1 MNVCTPPGEVK
12 EASSS
17 TDKRPVTAAR
27 STTRQRDEALRA
39 LLDNRHA
46 LFSALSDDGFRTALP
61 PELEVS
67 EQRIIALPRDRA
79 TIIDVLAPAE
89 AMKVVTAWETA
100 EEAGISFAEVHARHE
115 PERLL
120 TLTMIDMRH
129 RFGVWIAT
137 LSPAETTT
145 AQARLG
151 GDLAGALATSVR
163 PRSATM
169 RKSEH
174 AVILDIDDRAS
185 RMLGWATGQ
194 MAGKRSTEFLHPDDH
209 ERAITAWLDL
219 LAKKGSQRVRS
230 RHRCAD
236 GTWLWIE
243 TEHTFLPPENEGDK
257 ATVLAELTDI
267 SDEMKAHEDLGRRE
281 RLFRRLAESLPLG
294 VLQIDAERGLLYVN
308 ERLARIVGT
317 EAAPTLD
324 ELIAAVDPASRPA
337 FDNAL
342 DAALLRGHDGE
353 LEVVLHAVSN
363 GERRTLSVNVISL
376 GQGEGVPGALCC
388 FTDITESARLRDEL
402 HTKASYDMLTGC
414 HNRAT
419 VMAFLTDHLA
429 VGTRAAAIFVDL
441 DNFKP
446 INDEF
451 GHEAGDELL
460 VDIARRLRKIGDAR
474 GMTGRLGGDEFLIVV
489 TGLNTEVEA
498 VAFADAV
505 GALVREPVALA
516 EMTVIP
522 SASVGVALSRP
533 GEDARSLIK
542 RADAAMYLAKAR
554 GRQQRGELDKAALPY
569 PRESSPT
576 G

>member
-1 MNVCTPPGEVK
+1 M
-12 EASSS
+12 
-17 TDKRPVTAAR
+17 TDDR
-27 STTRQRDEALRA
+27 STVEQRDEALRT

-46 LFSALSDDGFRTALP
+46 LFCALSDDGFRIALP
-61 PELEVS
+61 PEIGVC
-67 EQRIIALPRDRA
+67 EQQIIALPRDRA

-89 AMKVVTAWETA
+89 AMKVVTAWESA
-100 EEAGISFAEVHARHE
+100 DVAGIAFAEVHARHE
-115 PERLL
+115 PDRLL
-120 TLTMIDMRH
+120 TMTMIDMRH
-129 RFGVWIAT
+129 RYGVWIAS
-137 LSPAETTT
+137 LSPAGTTA
-145 AQARLG
+145 AQARFAD
-151 GDLAGALATSVR
+151 DLAGVLATSVR

-185 RMLGWATGQ
+185 RMLGWTPGQ

-209 ERAITAWLDL
+209 QRAITAWLDL

-236 GTWLWIE
+236 GTWLWVE
-243 TEHTFLPPENEGDK
+243 TEHTFIAPENDGDK
-257 ATVLAELTDI
+257 GVVLAELTDI

-294 VLQIDAERGLLYVN
+294 VLQIDADRGLLYVN
-308 ERLARIVGT
+308 ERLARIVGSDT
-317 EAAPTLD
+317 PPTLD
-324 ELIAAVDPASRPA
+324 ELVAAVAAASRPA
-337 FDNAL
+337 FD
-342 DAALLRGHDGE
+342 AALEAALHHGLDGE
-353 LEVVLHAVSN
+353 LEVALHAAPD
-363 GERRTLSVNVISL
+363 GELRTLSVNVISL

-388 FTDITESARLRDEL
+388 LTDITESARLRDEL
-402 HTKASYDMLTGC
+402 RTKASYDTLTGC

-419 VMAFLTDHLA
+419 VMAFLSDHLA
-429 VGTRAAAIFVDL
+429 AGSRAAAIFVDL

-451 GHEAGDELL
+451 GHETGDELL
-460 VDIARRLRKIGDAR
+460 IHIARRLQGIGDSR

-489 TGLNTEVEA
+489 TGLNTEPGA

-516 EMTVIP
+516 DMTVIP
-522 SASVGVALSRP
+522 SASVGVALSRT

-554 GRQQRGELDKAALPY
+554 GRQQRAEPDRPALPY
-569 PRESSPT
+569 PREAAPR
-576 G
+576 

>member
-1 MNVCTPPGEVK
+1 M
-12 EASSS
+12 
-17 TDKRPVTAAR
+17 TADR
-27 STTRQRDEALRA
+27 STARQRDEALRA

-46 LFSALSDDGFRTALP
+46 LFTALSDDGFRIALP
-61 PELEVS
+61 AEIGVS
-67 EQRIIALPRDRA
+67 ESQVIAPPRDRA

-89 AMKVVTAWETA
+89 AMKVVTAWESA
-100 EEAGISFAEVHARHE
+100 DVAGIAFAEVHARHE

-129 RFGVWIAT
+129 RFGVWIAS

-145 AQARLG
+145 AQARFAD
-151 GDLAGALATSVR
+151 DLAGALATSVR
-163 PRSATM
+163 PRTATM

-185 RMLGWATGQ
+185 RMLGWAPGQ

-209 ERAITAWLDL
+209 ERAIVAWLDL

-236 GTWLWIE
+236 GSWLWIE
-243 TEHTFLPPENEGDK
+243 TEHSFLPAESEGEK

-294 VLQIDAERGLLYVN
+294 VLQIDADRGLLYVN

-317 EAAPTLD
+317 DAPPTLA
-324 ELIAAVDPASRPA
+324 ELVAAVDPASRPV
-337 FDNAL
+337 FDATL
-342 DAALLRGHDGE
+342 DAALHHGLDGE
-353 LEVVLHAVSN
+353 LEVLLHAASG
-363 GERRTLSVNVISL
+363 GEPRTLSVNVISL

-388 FTDITESARLRDEL
+388 LTDITESARLRDEL
-402 HTKASYDMLTGC
+402 RAKASYDTLTGC

-419 VMAFLTDHLA
+419 VMAFLSEHLA
-429 VGTRAAAIFVDL
+429 TGSRAAAIFVDL

-460 VDIARRLRKIGDAR
+460 VHIARRLQGIGDSR

-489 TGLNTEVEA
+489 TGLSTESEA

-505 GALVREPVALA
+505 GELVREPVALA
-516 EMTVIP
+516 DMTVIP

-554 GRQQRGELDKAALPY
+554 GRRQRGELDKPALPY
-569 PRESSPT
+569 PREASPRA
-576 G
+576 

>member
-1 MNVCTPPGEVK
+1 
-12 EASSS
+12 
-17 TDKRPVTAAR
+17 VTADR
-27 STTRQRDEALRA
+27 STTRQRDEVLRA
-39 LLDNRHA
+39 LLDNDHA
-46 LFSALSDDGFRTALP
+46 LFAALSDDGFR
-61 PELEVS
+61 
-67 EQRIIALPRDRA
+67 IALPTELAIPEQQVIALPEDRA

-89 AMKVVTAWETA
+89 AMKVVTAWECA
-100 EEAGISFAEVHARHE
+100 EDTGISFAEVHARQE

-129 RFGVWIAT
+129 RFGVWIAA
-137 LSPAETTT
+137 LSPAVAT
-145 AQARLG
+145 ATPARFTD
-151 GDLAGALATSVR
+151 DLAGAFATSVR
-163 PRSATM
+163 PRTATM

-174 AVILDIDDRAS
+174 AVILEIDDRAS
-185 RMLGWATGQ
+185 RMLGWAPGQ

-209 ERAITAWLDL
+209 ERAIVAWLDL

-243 TEHTFLPPENEGDK
+243 TEHTFLPPEAGADGDGDGAK

-267 SDEMKAHEDLGRRE
+267 SDEMKAHVDLGRRE

-294 VLQIDAERGLLYVN
+294 VLQIGADRGLLYVN
-308 ERLARIVGT
+308 ERLARIVGSD
-317 EAAPTLD
+317 APPTLD
-324 ELIAAVDPASRPA
+324 ELIAAVDTNSRPG
-337 FDNAL
+337 FDAAL
-342 DAALLRGHDGE
+342 DAALQHGQDGE
-353 LEVVLHAVSN
+353 LEVALQAAPD
-363 GERRTLSVNVISL
+363 GEPRTLSVNVISL
-376 GQGEGVPGALCC
+376 GQGEGVPGALLC

-402 HTKASYDMLTGC
+402 RTKASYDMLTGC

-419 VMAFLTDHLA
+419 VMAFLSEHLA
-429 VGTRAAAIFVDL
+429 AGARAAAIFVDL

-460 VDIARRLRKIGDAR
+460 VHIARRLQGIGDSR

-489 TGLNTEVEA
+489 TGLSNESEA
-498 VAFADAV
+498 AAFADAV

-516 EMTVIP
+516 DMTVIP
-522 SASVGVALSRP
+522 SASVGVALSRK

-554 GRQQRGELDKAALPY
+554 GRLEREAA
-569 PRESSPT
+569 PRA
-576 G
+576 

>member
-1 MNVCTPPGEVK
+1 LCPVQEVK
-12 EASSS
+12 ESSS
-17 TDKRPVTAAR
+17 ISDKTPVTADR
-27 STTRQRDEALRA
+27 STARQRDDALRA
-39 LLDNRHA
+39 LLDNPHA
-46 LFSALSDDGFRTALP
+46 LFAALSDDGFRIALP
-61 PELEVS
+61 AELGVS
-67 EQRIIALPRDRA
+67 QQQVIALPRDRA
-79 TIIDVLAPAE
+79 TIIDVLAAAE
-89 AMKVVTAWETA
+89 AMKVVTAWECA
-100 EEAGISFAEVHARHE
+100 EDAGMAFAEVHARHE
-115 PERLL
+115 PDRLL

-129 RFGVWIAT
+129 SFGVWIAS
-137 LSPAETTT
+137 LSPAETTA
-145 AQARLG
+145 AQARFAD
-151 GDLAGALATSVR
+151 DLAGALSTSVR
-163 PRSATM
+163 PRTATM

-185 RMLGWATGQ
+185 RMLGWSTGQ

-209 ERAITAWLDL
+209 ERAIVAWLDL

-243 TEHTFLPPENEGDK
+243 TEHTFLPAENEDDK
-257 ATVLAELTDI
+257 PTVLAELTDI

-294 VLQIDAERGLLYVN
+294 VLQIDADRGLLYVN
-308 ERLARIVGT
+308 ERLARIIGSD
-317 EAAPTLD
+317 APPTLA
-324 ELIAAVDPASRPA
+324 ELVAAVAEGSRPA
-337 FDNAL
+337 FD
-342 DAALLRGHDGE
+342 AALEAALQQGIDGE
-353 LEVVLHAVSN
+353 LEVALHAPD
-363 GERRTLSVNVISL
+363 GELRILSVNVISL

-402 HTKASYDMLTGC
+402 RTKASYDMLTGC

-419 VMAFLTDHLA
+419 VMAFLSDHLA
-429 VGTRAAAIFVDL
+429 AGSRAAAIFVDL

-460 VDIARRLRKIGDAR
+460 VHIAHRLQGIGETR

-489 TGLNTEVEA
+489 TGLNTESEA
-498 VAFADAV
+498 VAFAGAV

-516 EMTVIP
+516 DMTVIP
-522 SASVGVALSRP
+522 SASVGVALSRE

-554 GRQQRGELDKAALPY
+554 GRQQRAEIDRPALPY
-569 PRESSPT
+569 PREAAPKA
-576 G
+576 

>member
-1 MNVCTPPGEVK
+1 
-12 EASSS
+12 
-17 TDKRPVTAAR
+17 VTADR
-27 STTRQRDEALRA
+27 STSRQRDEALRA
-39 LLDNRHA
+39 LLDNGQA
-46 LFSALSDDGFRTALP
+46 LFAALSEDGFRIALP
-61 PELEVS
+61 AEIGVS
-67 EQRIIALPRDRA
+67 EQQVIALPRDRA
-79 TIIDVLAPAE
+79 TIIDVLAAAE
-89 AMKVVTAWETA
+89 AMKVVTAWESA
-100 EEAGISFAEVHARHE
+100 EVTGIAFAEVHARHE

-129 RFGVWIAT
+129 RFGVWIAS
-137 LSPAETTT
+137 LSPAETTP
-145 AQARLG
+145 AQARFAD
-151 GDLAGALATSVR
+151 DLAGAFATSLR
-163 PRSATM
+163 PRTATM

-185 RMLGWATGQ
+185 RMLGWSTGQ

-209 ERAITAWLDL
+209 ERAIAAWLDL
-219 LAKKGSQRVRS
+219 LSKKGSQRVRS

-243 TEHTFLPPENEGDK
+243 TEHTFLPAQNEGEK

-294 VLQIDAERGLLYVN
+294 VLQIDADRGLLYVN
-308 ERLARIVGT
+308 ERLARIVGSDVP
-317 EAAPTLD
+317 PTLD
-324 ELIAAVDPASRPA
+324 ELVDAVADVSRPA
-337 FDNAL
+337 FDAAL
-342 DAALLRGHDGE
+342 DAALHHGRDGE
-353 LEVVLHAVSN
+353 LEVTLRARD
-363 GERRTLSVNVISL
+363 GDLRTLSVNVISL

-402 HTKASYDMLTGC
+402 RTKASYDMLTGC

-419 VMAFLTDHLA
+419 VMAFLSDHLA
-429 VGTRAAAIFVDL
+429 TGKRAAAIFVDL

-460 VDIARRLRKIGDAR
+460 VDIAQRLRGIGDAR

-489 TGLNTEVEA
+489 TGLNTESEA

-505 GALVREPVALA
+505 GALVREPVSLA

-542 RADAAMYLAKAR
+542 RADAAMYQAKAR
-554 GRQQRGELDKAALPY
+554 GRQQRAELEMPALPY
-569 PRESSPT
+569 PRESTPRA
-576 G
+576 

>member
-1 MNVCTPPGEVK
+1 M
-12 EASSS
+12 
-17 TDKRPVTAAR
+17 TADR
-27 STTRQRDEALRA
+27 STARQRDEALRA

-46 LFSALSDDGFRTALP
+46 LFTALSDDGFRIALP
-61 PELEVS
+61 AEIGVCESQV
-67 EQRIIALPRDRA
+67 IAPPRDRA

-89 AMKVVTAWETA
+89 AMKVVTAWESA
-100 EEAGISFAEVHARHE
+100 EVAGIAFAEVHARHE

-129 RFGVWIAT
+129 RFGVWIAS

-145 AQARLG
+145 AQARFAD
-151 GDLAGALATSVR
+151 DLAGALATSVR
-163 PRSATM
+163 PRTATM

-185 RMLGWATGQ
+185 RMLGWAPGQ

-209 ERAITAWLDL
+209 ERVIVAWLDL

-236 GTWLWIE
+236 GSWLWIE
-243 TEHTFLPPENEGDK
+243 TEHSFLPAESEGEK

-267 SDEMKAHEDLGRRE
+267 SDEMKAHEDLGSRE

-294 VLQIDAERGLLYVN
+294 VLQIDADRGLLYVN
-308 ERLARIVGT
+308 ERLARIVGA
-317 EAAPTLD
+317 AAPPTLA
-324 ELIAAVDPASRPA
+324 EIVAAVDAPSRPA
-337 FDNAL
+337 FD
-342 DAALLRGHDGE
+342 AALEAALHRGLDRE
-353 LEVVLHAVSN
+353 LEVTLNAVSG

-388 FTDITESARLRDEL
+388 FTDITESARLREEL
-402 HTKASYDMLTGC
+402 RAKASYDTLTGC

-419 VMAFLTDHLA
+419 VMAFLSEHLA
-429 VGTRAAAIFVDL
+429 TGNRAAAIFVDL

-460 VDIARRLRKIGDAR
+460 VHIAQRLQGIGDSR

-489 TGLNTEVEA
+489 TGLSTEPEA

-516 EMTVIP
+516 DMTVIP

-554 GRQQRGELDKAALPY
+554 GRRERGEPDAPALPY
-569 PRESSPT
+569 PREATPRA
-576 G
+576 

>member
-1 MNVCTPPGEVK
+1 MVVK
-12 EASSS
+12 ECNGT
-17 TDKRPVTAAR
+17 TDKTAVTADR
-27 STTRQRDEALRA
+27 STARQRDEALRA

-46 LFSALSDDGFRTALP
+46 LFAALSDDGFRIALP
-61 PELEVS
+61 AGFGIS
-67 EQRIIALPRDRA
+67 EEQVIALPRDRA

-89 AMKVVTAWETA
+89 AMKVVTAWESA
-100 EEAGISFAEVHARHE
+100 DIAGIAFAEVHARHE

-120 TLTMIDMRH
+120 TLTMIDLRH
-129 RFGVWIAT
+129 RFGVWIAS
-137 LSPAETTT
+137 LSPAETTA
-145 AQARLG
+145 AQARFAD
-151 GDLAGALATSVR
+151 DLVGALATSVR
-163 PRSATM
+163 PRTATM
-169 RKSEH
+169 HKSEH

-185 RMLGWATGQ
+185 RMLGWTPGQ

-209 ERAITAWLDL
+209 QRAITAWLDL

-236 GTWLWIE
+236 GAWLWVE
-243 TEHTFLPPENEGDK
+243 TEHTFLPAQVEGEK

-294 VLQIDAERGLLYVN
+294 VLQIDADRGLLYVN
-308 ERLARIVGT
+308 EQLARIVG
-317 EAAPTLD
+317 ADAPPPLA
-324 ELIAAVDPASRPA
+324 ELVAAVDAASRPA
-337 FDNAL
+337 FD
-342 DAALLRGHDGE
+342 AALEAALHHGSDGE
-353 LEVVLHAVSN
+353 LEVVLHAVS
-363 GERRTLSVNVISL
+363 GERRTLSVNIISL

-388 FTDITESARLRDEL
+388 FADITESARLREEL
-402 HTKASYDMLTGC
+402 RAKASYDTLTGC

-419 VMAFLTDHLA
+419 VMAFLSEHLA
-429 VGTRAAAIFVDL
+429 TGTCAAAIFVDL

-460 VDIARRLRKIGDAR
+460 VHIAQRLTGIGDAR

-489 TGLNTEVEA
+489 TGLRTEVEA

-516 EMTVIP
+516 DMTVIP

-533 GEDARSLIK
+533 GEDARSLVK

-554 GRQQRGELDKAALPY
+554 GRQQRGAFGMEAVPS
-569 PRESSPT
+569 PRLTEAEPVPEGVSR
-576 G
+576 

>member
-1 MNVCTPPGEVK
+1 MRSPSGEVK
-12 EASSS
+12 ECAKGSD
-17 TDKRPVTAAR
+17 TTPVTADR
-27 STTRQRDEALRA
+27 STDRQRDEALRA

-46 LFSALSDDGFRTALP
+46 LFAALSDDGFRIALP
-61 PELEVS
+61 PEIGVS
-67 EQRIIALPRDRA
+67 EQQVIALPTDRA

-89 AMKVVTAWETA
+89 AMKVVTAWESA
-100 EEAGISFAEVHARHE
+100 EDAGMAFAEVHARHE

-129 RFGVWIAT
+129 RFGVWITT
-137 LSPAETTT
+137 LSPAETTV
-145 AQARLG
+145 APARFAD
-151 GDLAGALATSVR
+151 DLAGALSSSVR
-163 PRSATM
+163 PRTATM
-169 RKSEH
+169 SKSEH

-185 RMLGWATGQ
+185 RMLGWTTGQ

-209 ERAITAWLDL
+209 ERAIAAWLDL

-243 TEHTFLPPENEGDK
+243 TEHTYLEPEDENSK
-257 ATVLAELTDI
+257 PSVLAELTDI
-267 SDEMKAHEDLGRRE
+267 SDEMKAHEDLRRRE

-294 VLQIDAERGLLYVN
+294 VLQIDADRGLLYVN
-308 ERLARIVGT
+308 ERLARIVGSD
-317 EAAPTLD
+317 APPTLD
-324 ELIAAVDPASRPA
+324 ELVAAVDAGSRPD
-337 FDNAL
+337 FDAAL
-342 DAALLRGHDGE
+342 DAALHGGLDGE
-353 LEVVLHAVSN
+353 LEMTLHSVAD
-363 GERRTLSVNVISL
+363 GELRILSVNVISL

-402 HTKASYDMLTGC
+402 RTKASFDMLTGC

-419 VMAFLTDHLA
+419 VMAYLSDHLA
-429 VGTRAAAIFVDL
+429 AGARAAAIFVDL

-460 VDIARRLRKIGDAR
+460 VHIAQRLQGIGDSR

-489 TGLNTEVEA
+489 TGLGSESEA

-505 GALVREPVALA
+505 GALVREPVALSG
-516 EMTVIP
+516 MTVIP

-554 GRQQRGELDKAALPY
+554 GRQQREAA
-569 PRESSPT
+569 PRT
-576 G
+576 